1 MLSKNIIIPILP
13 RKHKY
18 ISIEN
23 HNFSVDLF
31 FFSCFGFN
39 ENKHKSLV
47 WLRIIGCWGRVIYT
61 EQKHTTHVP
70 QQLPHRTRPSM
81 QQYIWRWLINNSQ
94 NHCIPRWIYPVTTWC
109 TNTSSSTK
117 FNHWPRRWAEHIV
130 VDTCFHV
137 HVHVA
142 FQIFNWMLFIYAW
155 TD

>member
-1 MLSKNIIIPILP
+1 MHRPLRCSLKISSFRFYRENINIYQSRIT
-13 RKHKY
+13 
-18 ISIEN
+18 ISI
-23 HNFSVDLF
+23 DF

-142 FQIFNWMLFIYAW
+142 F
-155 TD
+155 